1 MGIGLAGLSK
11 IESGLQIAAPV
22 AKGIQRL
29 VDPAQR
35 AVSTAAGQAA
45 QRLESGKYKGISTA
59 EQRQMIG
66 TALKEGAHIQPGL
79 TQTAVGPVTGGAAL
93 KAGLERLGD
102 RIARAKLGGEIAG
115 RSSALAQQQQQA
127 DIDLSQQVA
136 KERGQAVGG
145 LIDEGAGAA
154 MTAASTAATRIEEKK
169 KETDEIKTER
179 EQKAQELGISVARL
193 NKMSPEEVNRY
204 LKEKQT
210 AGENWKGIPEDDSDV
225 APRISAEGQ

>member
-35 AVSTAAGQAA
+35 AVSTAASQAA

-59 EQRQMIG
+59 EQRQMLG
-66 TALKEGAHIQPGL
+66 TSLKEGAHIRPGL
-79 TQTAVGPVTGGAAL
+79 TQTAVGPVAGGAAL
-93 KAGLERLGD
+93 KAGLARLGD
-102 RIARAKLGGEIAG
+102 RISRAKLGGEMAA

-145 LIDEGAGAA
+145 LIDEGAEAA
-154 MTAASTAATRIEEKK
+154 MTAATTAATRIEEKE
-169 KETDEIKTER
+169 KERIAINTEQER
-179 EQKAQELGISVARL
+179 KAKELGISVDQL
-193 NKMSPEEVNRY
+193 NKMSPEDVKKY
-204 LKEKQT
+204 LAEKHK
-210 AGENWKGIPEDDSDV
+210 AGEDWKGIPEE
-225 APRISAEGQ
+225 APAAAGGQ